1 MFKCINYINHAKYF
15 CPIKSL
21 LFHLLWQ
28 TRIACNKRYV
38 VEGTG
43 VLFRPVPDLIVY
55 RGNGG
60 YWKVLLIGGKHVK
73 TIWRVICCSRNND
86 LSCTFIEVVKNKK
99 RKDVVNMSNWKCISF
114 KTRFIFKSLCVVQK
128 GLLNVFGGVEFI
140 FGTSIKSAYVCISHS
155 MVLRNK

>member
-28 TRIACNKRYV
+28 TRIACHKLYV

-43 VLFRPVPDLIVY
+43 VLFSPVPDLIVY
-55 RGNGG
+55 RVNDG

-73 TIWRVICCSRNND
+73 TIWRVICCSRFK
-86 LSCTFIEVVKNKK
+86 LHFYWGCQKQKMENKLE
-99 RKDVVNMSNWKCISF
+99 NWKCISF
-114 KTRFIFKSLCVVQK
+114 KTRFIFKSLCVVYK
-128 GLLNVFGGVEFI
+128 GLLNVFGGVEFV
-140 FGTSIKSAYVCISHS
+140 FGTSIKSASVCISHS